1 MKKLKVSLLVGLMV
15 ISSVGY
21 GQDSSKQEKEE
32 KEERVDVFYVDHRDY
47 DIRVGE
53 ELNNFGWIMRRGV
66 MLCRYDKGFNKVYV
80 NQDTFDSNR
89 CPKKLIG
96 VKKVKKQSV
105 DE

>member
-1 MKKLKVSLLVGLMV
+1 MNKLKVSLLAGLMV
-15 ISSVGY
+15 VSSIGY
-21 GQDSSKQEKEE
+21 GQDTLKQEKT
-32 KEERVDVFYVDHRDY
+32 ERVDVFYVDHRDY

-53 ELNNFGWIMRRGV
+53 ELNNFGWIMNRGA

-96 VKKVKKQSV
+96 VKKVKKPCV

>member
-1 MKKLKVSLLVGLMV
+1 MKKLKVSLLAGLMT

-21 GQDSSKQEKEE
+21 GQDNSKQEKA
-32 KEERVDVFYVDHRDY
+32 ERVDVFYVDHRDY
-47 DIRVGE
+47 DIRIGE
-53 ELNNFGWIMRRGV
+53 ELNNFGWIMRGGV
-66 MLCRYDKGFNKVYV
+66 MLCRYDKGLNKLYV

-105 DE
+105 EE

>member
-1 MKKLKVSLLVGLMV
+1 MKKLKLSLIAGLMA

-21 GQDSSKQEKEE
+21 GQDNLKQEKD
-32 KEERVDVFYVDHRDY
+32 ERVEVFYVDHRDY

>member
-1 MKKLKVSLLVGLMV
+1 MKKLKVSLLAGLMT

-21 GQDSSKQEKEE
+21 GQDNSKQEKA
-32 KEERVDVFYVDHRDY
+32 ERVEVFYVDHRDY
-47 DIRVGE
+47 DIRIGE
-53 ELNNFGWIMRRGV
+53 ELNNFGWIMRGGV
-66 MLCRYDKGFNKVYV
+66 MLCRYDKGLNKLYV

>member
-1 MKKLKVSLLVGLMV
+1 MKKLKLSLIAGLMA

-21 GQDSSKQEKEE
+21 GQDNLKQEKD
-32 KEERVDVFYVDHRDY
+32 ERVEVFYVDHRDY

-53 ELNNFGWIMRRGV
+53 ELNNFGWIMRGGV
-66 MLCRYDKGFNKVYV
+66 MLCRYDKGLNKLYV

-105 DE
+105 EE

>member
-1 MKKLKVSLLVGLMV
+1 MKKLKVSLLAGLMA

-21 GQDSSKQEKEE
+21 GQDNLKQEKD
-32 KEERVDVFYVDHRDY
+32 ERVEVFYVDHRDY

>member
-1 MKKLKVSLLVGLMV
+1 MKKLKVSLLVGLMA

-21 GQDSSKQEKEE
+21 GQDSSMQEKS
-32 KEERVDVFYVDHRDY
+32 ERVEIFEVYHRDY
-47 DIRVGE
+47 GIRIGE
-53 ELNNFGWIMRRGV
+53 EINNFGWIMNRGN
-66 MLCRYDKGFNKVYV
+66 MLCRYDKGLNKLYV

>member
-1 MKKLKVSLLVGLMV
+1 MKKLKLSLIAGLMA

-21 GQDSSKQEKEE
+21 GQDNLKQEKD
-32 KEERVDVFYVDHRDY
+32 ERVEVFYVDHRDY

-96 VKKVKKQSV
+96 VKRLKKQSV
-105 DE
+105 NE

>member
-1 MKKLKVSLLVGLMV
+1 MKKLKVSLLAGLMA

-21 GQDSSKQEKEE
+21 GQDNLKQEKD
-32 KEERVDVFYVDHRDY
+32 ERVEVFYVDHRDY

-96 VKKVKKQSV
+96 IKKVKKQSV
-105 DE
+105 EE

>member
-1 MKKLKVSLLVGLMV
+1 MNKLKVSLLAGLMV
-15 ISSVGY
+15 VSSIGY
-21 GQDSSKQEKEE
+21 GQDTLKQEKT
-32 KEERVDVFYVDHRDY
+32 ERVDVFYVDHRDY

-53 ELNNFGWIMRRGV
+53 ELNNFGWIMNRGV

-96 VKKVKKQSV
+96 VKKVKKPCV

>member
-1 MKKLKVSLLVGLMV
+1 MKILKVSLLVGLIA

-21 GQDSSKQEKEE
+21 GQDSSKQEKA
-32 KEERVDVFYVDHRDY
+32 ERVEVFEVYHRDY
-47 DIRVGE
+47 GIRIGE
-53 ELNNFGWIMRRGV
+53 EINNFGWIMNRGN

>member
-1 MKKLKVSLLVGLMV
+1 MKKLKVSLLAGLMA

-21 GQDSSKQEKEE
+21 GQDNLKQEKD
-32 KEERVDVFYVDHRDY
+32 ERVEVFYVDHRDY

-105 DE
+105 EE